1 MESFSVAGSQL
12 AMGASLGNSAIW
24 VQTKGDGAIERIF
37 LNSIGESLVGT
48 VDIRYA
54 GRPEGA
60 ESFFSGV
67 FAGGPRVLEI
77 HPAYQRARFQNIA
90 VIDVSETTFVPFAK
104 GDPGDDEPLVYV
116 IVELENRDTI
126 RHDLRVFASAILRG
140 SMSADVCARYDHGV
154 HALVAYNASKPHWIR
169 VFGATEAPTRFGADY
184 DYARSYDPAF
194 QDALEDDTTA
204 TGDLIGRLQ
213 WDFSL
218 APGERRRF
226 WFAIGSYADDE
237 REALERFGRIP
248 SADDALDQTVGSL
261 KEILRAARVV
271 TPDPVINQGALWS
284 KVNMRRVMA
293 SYPTG
298 QAFTNDPGTY
308 TNVVTRDAAW
318 FIYGNDHFL
327 PSFSRRLLDNLA
339 ERQYPNG
346 KFPEYFDGITGR
358 VEDDGLNINDD
369 TPLYVLAVN
378 HHFRA
383 TGDWDWLAKTYPAV
397 ARAAHYI
404 ISQVDDRGL
413 VYCSADDSRG
423 DVWAI
428 AGWRNVVSGYHI
440 SGAVTEIN
448 AECVAALRDAAHL
461 ADELGRDDEREA
473 FALASAKIRDAMD
486 AYLMNPKN
494 GLYYLNIDVDG
505 SPRTDVTGDEIF
517 PVIMR
522 ACSEETGFR
531 IISRLNSPD
540 FWTPAGLRTVSNLD
554 PRFDPSAHA
563 GLMGGVWPGLT
574 WWYAFGAARYHPHSM
589 VRALRS
595 SFEHYGV
602 DPQRNNTVPG
612 QFSEWFD
619 GESLA
624 NRGMRLSP
632 WEPPRFL
639 WAAVEGVCG
648 LVLLPGAP
656 RVNPLMPADWNW
668 VALRDV
674 PYHGRPFSYF
684 IVREPETDTRV
695 YATCA
700 IDCDWRTEVYS
711 TDVSDDVWV
720 YNRDAIAV
728 AFRNDDDLV
737 LLVGNTGAAT
747 IYAPVHFADKTLL
760 PKRAAVRIYNSERR
774 SWESRGVLERK
785 QLRSTAFTIERG
797 GFRLLE
803 ITANR

>member
-1 MESFSVAGSQL
+1 MESFSIAGSQL

-24 VQTKGDGAIERIF
+24 IQTKGDGAVERVF

-48 VDIRYA
+48 VNVRYA
-54 GRPEGA
+54 GRPEGS

-77 HPAYQRARFQNIA
+77 HPAYQRVRFQLIE
-90 VIDVSETTFVPFAK
+90 VIDVVETTFVPFAS
-104 GDPGDDEPLVYV
+104 GDPGDEDPVVYV
-116 IVELENRDTI
+116 TVELENRDTI
-126 RHDLRVFASAILRG
+126 RHDMRVFASATLRG
-140 SMSADVCARYDHGV
+140 STPADIRARYDRAFN
-154 HALVAYNASKPHWIR
+154 ALVAYNASEPSWTR
-169 VFGATEAPTRFGADY
+169 VLGATEIPTRFGADC

-194 QDALEDDTTA
+194 QDALNDDTSA
-204 TGDLIGRLQ
+204 AGDLIGRLQ

-218 APGERRRF
+218 APGDRHRF
-226 WFAIGSYADDE
+226 WFAVGVYADE
-237 REALERFGRIP
+237 RRDAPERFARIP
-248 SADDALDQTVGSL
+248 SADAALDQTVGFL
-261 KEILRAARVV
+261 KEILRASRVL

-308 TNVVTRDAAW
+308 ANVVTRDAAW
-318 FIYGNDHFL
+318 FVYGNDHFL

-346 KFPEYFDGITGR
+346 KLPEYFDGITGR

-383 TGDWDWLAKTYPAV
+383 TGDWEWLAKTYPAV

-404 ISQVDDRGL
+404 ISQVDERGL
-413 VYCSADDSRG
+413 VYCSANDARG

-428 AGWRNVVSGYHI
+428 AGWRNIVSGYHI

-461 ADELGRDDEREA
+461 ADELGRDEERET
-473 FALASAKIRDAMD
+473 FAAASAKVRNAMD
-486 AYLMNPKN
+486 ACLVNPKN

-540 FWTPAGLRTVSNLD
+540 FWTPAGLRTVSSLD

-656 RVNPLMPADWNW
+656 RVNPLMPAGWNW

-684 IVREPETDTRV
+684 IVREPETGTRV

-711 TDVSDDVWV
+711 SDVSDDVWI
-720 YNRDAIAV
+720 YNRDSVAL
-728 AFRNDDDLV
+728 AFRRDEDLV
-737 LLVGNTGAAT
+737 LLIGNTGAAT
-747 IYAPVHFADKTLL
+747 TYVPVQCADKNLV
-760 PKRAAVRIYNSERR
+760 PARASVRVYNSERQ
-774 SWESRGVLERK
+774 SWESRGICERG
-785 QLRSTAFTIERG
+785 QLNSMAFTIERG
-797 GFRLLE
+797 GFRLIE
-803 ITANR
+803 ITA